1 MKIVIVSDTHG
12 ENALLKKVALEEY
25 DASLFL
31 HLGDALDYSEA
42 IAPFVA
48 VKGNCDST
56 LFHYPPSRELLLPS
70 GKKAFFRHYPY
81 SGTDVEELRKEGF
94 SFLFHGHTHKREESV
109 LKVATILCPGSLSF
123 PRDGQ
128 YGSYLVLECDESKE
142 KWIFKNI

>member
-12 ENALLKKVALEEY
+12 ENALLKKVALKEY
-25 DASLFL
+25 DATLFL

-56 LFHYPPSRELLLPS
+56 LFHFPPSRELTLPS
-70 GKKAFFRHYPY
+70 GKKVLFRHYPY
-81 SGTDVEELRKEGF
+81 LGTDVDELLKEGF
-94 SFLFHGHTHKREESV
+94 SFLFHGHTHKREERV
-109 LKVATILCPGSLSF
+109 EKGVTILCPGSLSF

-128 YGSYLVLECDESKE
+128 YGSYLVFECDEYKE
-142 KWIFKNI
+142 KWTFKNI